1 MTDHLEEA
9 KTALSELEPDVFSN
23 PPIGPEMAQA
33 HALIAIAEELRRHND
48 NTEYVVDALRTS
60 LTNIAIEISA
70 RPR

>member
-48 NTEYVVDALRTS
+48 REDGLRDFYDAVYGG
-60 LTNIAIEISA
+60 EIVSK
-70 RPR
+70 PE